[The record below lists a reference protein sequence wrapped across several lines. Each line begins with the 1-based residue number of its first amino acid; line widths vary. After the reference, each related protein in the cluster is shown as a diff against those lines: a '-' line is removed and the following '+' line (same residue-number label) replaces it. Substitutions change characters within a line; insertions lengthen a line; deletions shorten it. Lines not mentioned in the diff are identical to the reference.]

1 MDQLPGVRES
11 ADLNVS
17 QRQVVA
23 VIVGGGIDLLSLF
36 EEGSGVGDFAGA
48 NIGFAEVVIG
58 VEVGR
63 VKLYRFLELL
73 GGEIEF
79 SQTRE
84 IGGKVG
90 SGGRGIRLQVHGLLE
105 VLRGSGVLRLRGVDQ
120 PQEFLDFK
128 TFWSFTH
135 WVFQ

>member
-11 ADLNVS
+11 ADLDVS

-48 NIGFAEVVIG
+48 NIGFAEVVIR
-58 VEVGR
+58 VEVAW
-63 VKLYRFLELL
+63 VELDRFLELL

-79 SQTRE
+79 SQVRE

-90 SGGRGIRLQVHGLLE
+90 SGGRRVRLQPYGLLE
-105 VLRGSGVLRLRGVDQ
+105 VLRGSGVLGLCGIDQ
-120 PQEFLDFK
+120 SQEFLDFK
-128 TFWSFTH
+128 TFWSFAH
-135 WVFQ
+135 